1 MSDTPKAAIRAAT
14 AAAQRKKAL
23 ATKARID
30 QVALVVSIPL
40 FLMLWQWVSV
50 SEVVS
55 RILFPPPTEV
65 AVALYHSARDGT
77 LLMDVLMSTSRVIVG
92 YSTGALAGITIGLLT
107 GRYALV
113 SNLLTPIF
121 QLLRPIP
128 PIAFV
133 PIVVLWFGLTEL
145 GKYFLVFWGVFF
157 TVWIATHLGVQ
168 KVDAMLL
175 RAARSLGTSERNL
188 LWHVILPGAVP
199 YIFVGLRTSVSIS
212 FYTLVG
218 AELAGAFAGLAYRIE
233 VAQQNMQTAQVMGGL
248 IMLGIISAIADR
260 GFNLLSRRIVWW

>member
-1 MSDTPKAAIRAAT
+1 VTGI
-14 AAAQRKKAL
+14 
-23 ATKARID
+23 
-30 QVALVVSIPL
+30 
-40 FLMLWQWVSV
+40 
-50 SEVVS
+50 
-55 RILFPPPTEV
+55 
-65 AVALYHSARDGT
+65 
-77 LLMDVLMSTSRVIVG
+77 VL
-92 YSTGALAGITIGLLT
+92 GLLT
-107 GRYALV
+107 GRYTFI

-168 KVDAMLL
+168 KVDVMLV
-175 RAARSLGTSERNL
+175 RAARSLGTNERNL
-188 LWHVILPGAVP
+188 LRHVIFPGAVP

-233 VAQQNMQTAQVMGGL
+233 VSQQNMQTAQVMGGL
-248 IMLGIISAIADR
+248 IMLGLISAIADR
-260 GFNLLSRRIVWW
+260 GFNLLSRRLVWW

>member
-1 MSDTPKAAIRAAT
+1 MARRPTWYHRTLNQAALI
-14 AAAQRKKAL
+14 L
-23 ATKARID
+23 
-30 QVALVVSIPL
+30 SIPL
-40 FLMLWQWVSV
+40 LLAVWQFVSV
-50 SEVVS
+50 SEIVNRV
-55 RILFPPPTEV
+55 LFPPPTEV
-65 AVALYHSARDGT
+65 AVALYQAAKDGT
-77 LLMDVLMSTSRVIVG
+77 LWRDVVASVTRVLVG
-92 YSTGALAGITIGLLT
+92 YGSGAAAGVAIGLLT
-107 GRYALV
+107 GRYVFV

-133 PIVVLWFGLTEL
+133 PIVVLWFGLTEF

-168 KVDAMLL
+168 KVDPMLL

-188 LWHVILPGAVP
+188 LVHVIFPAAVP

-233 VAQQNMQTAQVMGGL
+233 LAQQNMQTAQVMGGL
-248 IMLGIISAIADR
+248 IMLGMISALADR
-260 GFNLLSRRIVWW
+260 GFNLLSRRFVWW

>member
-1 MSDTPKAAIRAAT
+1 MAQRPAWYQQYLNKAALI
-14 AAAQRKKAL
+14 
-23 ATKARID
+23 
-30 QVALVVSIPL
+30 VSIPL
-40 FLMLWQWVSV
+40 LLAAWQFVSV
-50 SEVVS
+50 SGVVN

-65 AVALYHSARDGT
+65 AVALYQAAKDGT
-77 LLMDVLMSTSRVIVG
+77 LWRDVLASGTRVLVG
-92 YSTGALAGITIGLLT
+92 YVSGSAAGVAIGLLT
-107 GRYALV
+107 GRYVFV

-133 PIVVLWFGLTEL
+133 PIVVLWFGLTEF

-168 KVDAMLL
+168 KVDHMLL

-188 LWHVILPGAVP
+188 LVHVIFPAAIP

-218 AELAGAFAGLAYRIE
+218 AELAGAFAGLAYRIAL
-233 VAQQNMQTAQVMGGL
+233 AQQNMQTAQVMGGL
-248 IMLGIISAIADR
+248 IMLGLISALADR
-260 GFNLLSRRIVWW
+260 GFNLLSRRFVWW

>member
-1 MSDTPKAAIRAAT
+1 MARQPPWYYRRLNQAALI
-14 AAAQRKKAL
+14 L
-23 ATKARID
+23 
-30 QVALVVSIPL
+30 SIPL
-40 FLMLWQWVSV
+40 LLGAWQFVSV
-50 SEVVS
+50 SEIVN

-65 AVALYHSARDGT
+65 AVALYQTAKDGT
-77 LLMDVLMSTSRVIVG
+77 LWRDVLASVTRVLVG
-92 YSTGALAGITIGLLT
+92 YGSGAAAGIAIGLLT
-107 GRYALV
+107 GRYTFI

-133 PIVVLWFGLTEL
+133 PIVVLWFGLTEF

-168 KVDAMLL
+168 KVDPMLV

-188 LWHVILPGAVP
+188 LLHVIFPAAVP

-218 AELAGAFAGLAYRIE
+218 AELAGAFAGLAYRIAL
-233 VAQQNMQTAQVMGGL
+233 AQQNMQTAQVMGGL
-248 IMLGIISAIADR
+248 IMLGVISAAADR
-260 GFNLLSRRIVWW
+260 AFNLLSQRFVWW

>member
-1 MSDTPKAAIRAAT
+1 MARKPTWYHRHLNQAA
-14 AAAQRKKAL
+14 L
-23 ATKARID
+23 
-30 QVALVVSIPL
+30 LLSIPL
-40 FLMLWQWVSV
+40 LFAVWQFVSV
-50 SEVVS
+50 SEIVNRV
-55 RILFPPPTEV
+55 LFPPPTEV
-65 AVALYHSARDGT
+65 AVALYQSAKDGT
-77 LLMDVLMSTSRVIVG
+77 LWSDVLASATRVLVG
-92 YSTGALAGITIGLLT
+92 YGSGAAAGVVIGLLT
-107 GRYALV
+107 GRYVFA

-133 PIVVLWFGLTEL
+133 PIVVLWFGLTEF

-168 KVDAMLL
+168 KVDPMLV

-188 LWHVILPGAVP
+188 LVHVIFPASVP

-233 VAQQNMQTAQVMGGL
+233 LAQQNMQTAQVMGGL
-248 IMLGIISAIADR
+248 IMLGLISALADR
-260 GFNLLSRRIVWW
+260 GFNLLSRRFVWW

>member
-1 MSDTPKAAIRAAT
+1 MAKQTQGYARWLNQAA
-14 AAAQRKKAL
+14 L
-23 ATKARID
+23 LLSVPLLL
-30 QVALVVSIPL
+30 VA
-40 FLMLWQWVSV
+40 WQYVSV
-50 SEVVS
+50 SGVVN

-65 AVALYHSARDGT
+65 TVALYQAVRDGT
-77 LLMDVLMSTSRVIVG
+77 LIRDVLASLNRVLVG
-92 YSTGALAGITIGLLT
+92 YVTGAAAGIVVGLLT
-107 GRYALV
+107 GRYALI

-133 PIVVLWFGLTEL
+133 PIVVLWFGLTEF

-157 TVWIATHLGVQ
+157 TVWIAAHYGVQ
-168 KVDAMLL
+168 KVDPMLL

-188 LWHVILPGAVP
+188 LVYVMFPAAVP

-233 VAQQNMQTAQVMGGL
+233 LAQQNMQTAQVMGGL
-248 IMLGIISAIADR
+248 VMLGVISALADR
-260 GFNLLSRRIVWW
+260 TFNFLARRFVWW

>member
-1 MSDTPKAAIRAAT
+1 MARQPTLYHRRLNQAA
-14 AAAQRKKAL
+14 L
-23 ATKARID
+23 
-30 QVALVVSIPL
+30 LLSIPL
-40 FLMLWQWVSV
+40 LFAVWQFVSV
-50 SEVVS
+50 SEIVN

-65 AVALYHSARDGT
+65 AVALYQSAKDGT
-77 LLMDVLMSTSRVIVG
+77 LWRDVLASVTRVLVG
-92 YSTGALAGITIGLLT
+92 YGSGAAAGIVVGLLT
-107 GRYALV
+107 GRYVFV

-133 PIVVLWFGLTEL
+133 PIVVLWFGLTEF

-168 KVDAMLL
+168 KVDQMLL

-188 LWHVILPGAVP
+188 LVHVIFPAAVP

-233 VAQQNMQTAQVMGGL
+233 LAQQNMQTAQVMGGL
-248 IMLGIISAIADR
+248 IMLGVISALADR
-260 GFNLLSRRIVWW
+260 GFNLLSRKFVWW